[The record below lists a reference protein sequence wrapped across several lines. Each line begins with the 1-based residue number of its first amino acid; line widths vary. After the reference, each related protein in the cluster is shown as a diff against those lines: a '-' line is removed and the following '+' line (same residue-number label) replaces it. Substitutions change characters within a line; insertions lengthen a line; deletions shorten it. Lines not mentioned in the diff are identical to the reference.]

1 MSANKKEATS
11 AVHEHG
17 SHLREMLVVEEEQRV
32 ARELHGERLEER
44 DVVRQNLFRAE
55 VKVVRDD

>member
-1 MSANKKEATS
+1 
-11 AVHEHG
+11 
-17 SHLREMLVVEEEQRV
+17 MLVVEEEQRV
-32 ARELHGERLEER
+32 ARELHGERLEKR